1 MSSLTKDVKIYH
13 FRGKHWSYSC
23 LSLVFLLVCRAA
35 GGEIGQPVQGDVC
48 GPASQQP
55 RGIPVRRL
63 QFSGQGLGLS
73 QLQGQTY

>member
-1 MSSLTKDVKIYH
+1 MILFSSL
-13 FRGKHWSYSC
+13 S
-23 LSLVFLLVCRAA
+23 LSPSFLFPLPLYRAA

-55 RGIPVRRL
+55 RGIPVWRL